1 MRFNRVP
8 SSYYLFDLKDPAI
21 EEDVDSR
28 VYGRMILL
36 RCDSDL
42 EFRDLVHYDKTLFI
56 VTRSK
61 IVHPNYCRYRLM
73 ERGRFLELC
82 EQKYGER
89 WERKAVSV

>member
-42 EFRDLVHYDKTLFI
+42 EFRDLVLQQKEYEMMRLLLLVLGNLLFL
-56 VTRSK
+56 
-61 IVHPNYCRYRLM
+61 HML
-73 ERGRFLELC
+73 
-82 EQKYGER
+82 
-89 WERKAVSV
+89 